1 VLRRLVAAALLIFLI
16 VEGAEYLRVPGTLWA
31 FDFAQPD
38 YPQAEIGGALPG
50 PMPLFPADNWW
61 NQDIS
66 QAPVD
71 PRSAQFISF
80 INNGGTRRLHPD
92 FGGFAAPG
100 SVDIYGFPYVV
111 VSGNQPRRMVQFYYA
126 SESDGVGF
134 PAYPIPDEAI
144 TQPYWIEGGYPG
156 ASSAGGDRHML
167 IVDRDNRHLYELFDL
182 RWNGSGW
189 TAGSGAFFD
198 LNTNNRR
205 PEGWT
210 SADAAGLAILP
221 GLVRID
227 EIIDPGEIGHAFRV
241 TVRATNGYVWPASHR
256 AGSTTGALPMGARLR
271 LKASKDLS
279 GYHPG
284 LQKLFR
290 AFQHY
295 GLIVADNGSDMYV
308 SGTFDPRWPN
318 DILNPAFRSL
328 TASDFEVIE
337 LGWRGAGGCPTPA
350 SPSPFSFWQSGAYVV
365 LGWAAAAYAQDY
377 VIEVGSAPGLSNLL
391 VASLGATTT
400 VGTVAPPGLYFAR
413 IRARNHCGYGPAS
426 NEIVVTI

>member
-1 VLRRLVAAALLIFLI
+1 A
-16 VEGAEYLRVPGTLWA
+16 GGW
-31 FDFAQPD
+31 AQPD
-38 YPQAEIGGALPG
+38 ASQAERGGALPG
-50 PMPLFPADNWW
+50 PMPLLPPDNWW

-66 QAPVD
+66 QAPID
-71 PRSAQFISF
+71 SRSAQFISF

-92 FGGFAAPG
+92 FGAFESPG
-100 SVDIYGFPYVV
+100 GTGIYGFPYVV
-111 VSGNQPRRMVQFYYA
+111 VAGNQPKRAVIFDYA
-126 SESDGVGF
+126 DESDGVNRSTGQSYPF
-134 PAYPIPDEAI
+134 YPIPDEAI
-144 TQPYWIEGGYPG
+144 RQPYWIEGGYPG
-156 ASSAGGDRHML
+156 HSTVGGDRHML

-182 RWNGSGW
+182 RWNGNQW

-198 LNTNNRR
+198 LETNMRR

-227 EIIDPGEIGHAFRV
+227 EIIAPQEIRHAYRV
-241 TVRATNGYVWPASHR
+241 TVRSTNGYVWPASHR
-256 AGSTTGALPMGARLR
+256 AGNNSQALPMGARLR

-284 LQKLFR
+284 IQKLFR
-290 AFQHY
+290 AFQRY

-328 TASDFEVIE
+328 TANDFDVIE
-337 LGWRGAGGCPTPA
+337 LGWRGGSAGCPTPG
-350 SPSPFSFWQSGAYVV
+350 STSPFNFSRSGAYVV
-365 LGWAAAAYAQDY
+365 LVWAGAAYAEDY

-391 VASLGATTT
+391 VTSLGRTTS
-400 VGTVAPPGLYFAR
+400 VGTVAPPGRYYAR
-413 IRARNHCGYGPAS
+413 IRAKNRCGFGPAS